1 MSDLLN
7 NLSTL
12 CTFFITQLGNIC
24 NFFLNNTLCM
34 LIIGVALFSVIL
46 SLFTYILDKFKR

>member
-1 MSDLLN
+1 MSDLIT

-12 CTFFITQLGNIC
+12 NTFFITQLGNLVT
-24 NFFLNNTLCM
+24 FFLGNPLTI
-34 LIIGVALFSVIL
+34 LILGVALFSVIL

>member
-1 MSDLLN
+1 MSDFLT

-12 CTFFITQLGNIC
+12 STFFINELGAIA
-24 NFFLNNTLCM
+24 NFFLTNNLCL

-46 SLFTYILDKFKR
+46 SLFTYLLDKFKR